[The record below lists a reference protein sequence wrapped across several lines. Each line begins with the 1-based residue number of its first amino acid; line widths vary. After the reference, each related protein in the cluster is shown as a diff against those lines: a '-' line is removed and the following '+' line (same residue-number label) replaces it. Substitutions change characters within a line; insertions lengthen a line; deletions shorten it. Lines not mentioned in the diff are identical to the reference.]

1 MAVLIESSIGDDGR
15 SSASVLAVAR
25 GDALTR
31 ARNCLEGK
39 AESDRE
45 KLLRVQWNTHG
56 YKA

>member
-1 MAVLIESSIGDDGR
+1 MRILMYLGVLGDIYVIILTGI
-15 SSASVLAVAR
+15 STVHGIAMSLA
-25 GDALTR
+25 
-31 ARNCLEGK
+31 CLEGK